1 MRKNE
6 KVWDIFIVV
15 IRVRGDL
22 NLDQEINSEDQNK
35 LDSFEKYLGS
45 CKICFKIC

>member
-6 KVWDIFIVV
+6 KAWDISIAV

-35 LDSFEKYLGS
+35 LDSSEKYLGS
-45 CKICFKIC
+45 CKTCFKTC